1 MCSGKTIL
9 HNFSTIF
16 PQPRRPLELCA
27 FCGVTHT
34 LAHAWYSIS
43 VGRQGTGWWSEGSR
57 GGKMSVTVC
66 RTTHES
72 VLRQHAAKVLGCER
86 LALMSDKDV
95 RTWLDGEGYQSY
107 VEYTGEYDDSDDILI
122 AKPSDIETLVS
133 EGKAFWAT
141 RSGRK

>member
-1 MCSGKTIL
+1 
-9 HNFSTIF
+9 
-16 PQPRRPLELCA
+16 
-27 FCGVTHT
+27 
-34 LAHAWYSIS
+34 
-43 VGRQGTGWWSEGSR
+43 
-57 GGKMSVTVC
+57 MSVTVC

-122 AKPSDIETLVS
+122 AKPSDIEDAGLRRQGVLGDEERKEMNGYDMMCDLVDYLG
-133 EGKAFWAT
+133 EWAVLDALAKYLPNDDLVEAME
-141 RSGRK
+141 SVASDYDYSFDGE